1 MRKERILIVDD
12 EDNIRTLL
20 SDMLSLKGFTV
31 ADAENAEKAISLV
44 QSFKPTLVLL
54 DLKLGKA
61 DGIDVLR
68 KIKQIDKTI
77 VVIIIT
83 AYGSADTDL
92 KEIRFGAYGEISK
105 PFDINVLEKVVTDA
119 LESAAKRTED

>member
-1 MRKERILIVDD
+1 MKKEKILIVDD

-31 ADAENAEKAISLV
+31 ADADNPEKALELV
-44 QSFKPTLVLL
+44 ESFKPSLVLL

-61 DGIDVLR
+61 DGIDVLK
-68 KIKQIDKTI
+68 KIKEIDKTT

-83 AYGSADTDL
+83 AYGSPDTDL

-119 LESAAKRTED
+119 LESATKRAED